1 VSGRP
6 GAPVDLVVK
15 IGGGLLAEAAA
26 FDAVMETVS
35 SASRGRRLLI
45 VPGGGPFAGAVR
57 AVDRERRV
65 PDTTA
70 HWMAILGMDQY
81 AHLLAAQLEA
91 SVIVRTP
98 GEIRATCER
107 GGLPILAP
115 FSWLRDADPLPHSW
129 DVSSDSLAAWIVGA
143 LGAAALLLVKPPHA
157 AEPLVDAGFGR
168 VVPLPETVHVLTADR
183 LGDIRRTLEETGA
196 ARRLSSHPD

>member
-1 VSGRP
+1 MSGRP
-6 GAPVDLVVK
+6 DAPVDLVVK
-15 IGGGLLAEAAA
+15 IGGGLLADAAA
-26 FDAVMETVS
+26 FDAVMRTMS
-35 SASRGRRLLI
+35 SAGRERRLLI

-57 AVDRERRV
+57 AVDRERRL

-81 AHLLAAQLEA
+81 AHLLAAHLAGSE
-91 SVIVRTP
+91 IVRMP
-98 GEIRATCER
+98 GEIGATCDR

-129 DVSSDSLAAWIVGA
+129 DVSSDSLAAWIAGA
-143 LGAAALLLVKPPHA
+143 LGVKALLLVKPPHA
-157 AEPLVDAGFGR
+157 TGPLVDAGFGR

-183 LGDIRRTLEETGA
+183 LGDIRRTLAETGSA
-196 ARRLSSHPD
+196 AG